1 MSTKVDPIVG
11 NWYHH
16 VEKDRKFEVLDVD
29 EDQASVEIQYLDG
42 DLDEIDIDEWY
53 EIEIDTAD
61 APDAWSDDEL
71 AEFEEEDDEPEVRRG
86 RSRGSK
92 RRRQSDDDD
101 DAEEDDWADDRDSD
115 GWDED

>member
-1 MSTKVDPIVG
+1 MSTKVDPIIG

-16 VEKDRKFEVLDVD
+16 IEKDRKFEVLDVD

-53 EIEIDTAD
+53 EIEIDPAD
-61 APDAWSDDEL
+61 APDAWAEDDL
-71 AEFEEEDDEPEVRRG
+71 ADFEEDDEPEARRG

-92 RRRQSDDDD
+92 RRRQTDDEDD
-101 DAEEDDWADDRDSD
+101 VVEDDWEDERDSD